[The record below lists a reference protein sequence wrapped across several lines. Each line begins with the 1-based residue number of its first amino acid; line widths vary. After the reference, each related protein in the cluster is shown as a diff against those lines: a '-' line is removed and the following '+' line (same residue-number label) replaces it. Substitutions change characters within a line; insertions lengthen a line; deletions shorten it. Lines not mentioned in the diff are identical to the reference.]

1 MLPHIT
7 AEENI
12 PPVGRKVYI
21 NPNFHSQV
29 ASALQ
34 PQGRQSHALKAWE
47 RPAIHINPYFL
58 QRQREYQ
65 LQQMQQFQQEQVH
78 QQQIQQQQQQQ
89 QILQQQQQ
97 DVTYYQQQT
106 VATELTLPPPAKII
120 SKASTCLVRKQPLKT
135 PPIQRRVQP
144 PLVSLTKRKLVRQSA
159 LIVKPSMATTAKPT
173 NPVVTAAK
181 RTKYKLVRAISLSA
195 HSSTPLVKK
204 RRTKDFVAR
213 YALRRTNDAIAGK
226 KLR

>member
-1 MLPHIT
+1 MLPHIS

-34 PQGRQSHALKAWE
+34 PQGRQSHAPETWE

-65 LQQMQQFQQEQVH
+65 LLQMQQLQQQSH
-78 QQQIQQQQQQQ
+78 QPHLQQQQPQQIQQPQQ
-89 QILQQQQQ
+89 
-97 DVTYYQQQT
+97 VTYYQQT
-106 VATELTLPPPAKII
+106 VALELAPPPPAKII
-120 SKASTCLVRKQPLKT
+120 SKASTCLVRKQPVKT
-135 PPIQRRVQP
+135 PPFQRRVQP
-144 PLVSLTKRKLVRQSA
+144 PLVSITKRKLVRQSA
-159 LIVKPSMATTAKPT
+159 PLVKPALLATAKPT
-173 NPVVTAAK
+173 TTVVTAAK
-181 RTKYKLVRAISLSA
+181 RTKYKLVRAISLTA
-195 HSSTPLVKK
+195 HRSTPLVKK

-213 YALRRTNDAIAGK
+213 YALRRTNDTVTGK
-226 KLR
+226 KLK